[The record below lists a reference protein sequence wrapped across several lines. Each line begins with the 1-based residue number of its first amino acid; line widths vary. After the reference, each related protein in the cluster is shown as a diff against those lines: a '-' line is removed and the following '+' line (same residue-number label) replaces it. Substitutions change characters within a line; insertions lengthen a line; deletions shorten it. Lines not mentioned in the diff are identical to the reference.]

1 MSSPRRSR
9 RAARHARWASR
20 AALATALGLLASSL
34 QAAADAPATPAAPT
48 ATQLC
53 LTAIRDIEV
62 ATSRSRAGGSPGA
75 LVAVAQRGRSLFSGG
90 YGFADLEHAAP
101 LTRDAVF
108 PLASL
113 TKMFTAA
120 AILKL
125 HAQGRLSLDAAVSSV
140 LPGMPRSLDAVRV
153 RDLVVQTSGIPD
165 FAADAELLRTRSV
178 ARTRPE
184 MLAII
189 IRMAEQLHFPP
200 GERWEYSNAN
210 YVLLGAIIEQV
221 TGESLEAAFASLLF
235 QPAELE
241 AIRFDDPSAIVPQRT
256 RGYRRDASQPTG
268 FANAAWL
275 SPAIPGAAGGLRG
288 SAADLTRWS
297 EALFGGEVLPADI
310 VELMISP
317 GKLRDGSNTRAG
329 MPEAWQ
335 NGLKSDYA
343 MGLFVR
349 TDTPGGVRLWHSG
362 ELDGFATW
370 FAHYPESGVT
380 IVQMVNSESA
390 DLETEAV
397 EAAVFRAG
405 RRPCIE
411 PER

>member
-1 MSSPRRSR
+1 MSSPRRAR
-9 RAARHARWASR
+9 QAARDAGWASR
-20 AALATALGLLASSL
+20 AALAMALGLLVSSF
-34 QAAADAPATPAAPT
+34 QAAAKAPATLAAPT
-48 ATQLC
+48 ATHLC
-53 LTAIRDIEV
+53 LAAIRDIEV
-62 ATSRSRAGGSPGA
+62 ATSRSRAQGSPGA
-75 LVAVAQRGRSLFSGG
+75 LVAVTQHGRSLFSAG

-165 FAADAELLRTRSV
+165 FAADAEMLRTRSV

-189 IRMAEQLHFPP
+189 ARMAEQPHFHP

-221 TGESLEAAFASLLF
+221 TGEDLEAAFASLLF
-235 QPAELE
+235 RPAGIDS
-241 AIRFDDPSAIVPQRT
+241 IRFDDPAAIVPHRT
-256 RGYRRDASQPTG
+256 RGYRRDAGQPTG

-275 SPAIPGAAGGLRG
+275 SPTIPGAAGGLR
-288 SAADLTRWS
+288 STAADLMRWS
-297 EALFGGEVLPADI
+297 EALFGGLVLPSDI

-317 GKLRDGSNTRAG
+317 GKLRDGRSTRAG
-329 MPEAWQ
+329 MPKSWQ
-335 NGLKSDYA
+335 EGLKSDYA

-349 TDTPGGVRLWHSG
+349 PDTPGGMRLWHSG

-380 IVQMVNSESA
+380 IVQMINSESA
-390 DLETEAV
+390 DLESEAV
-397 EAAVFRAG
+397 ETAVFRTG
-405 RRPCIE
+405 RRPCTE